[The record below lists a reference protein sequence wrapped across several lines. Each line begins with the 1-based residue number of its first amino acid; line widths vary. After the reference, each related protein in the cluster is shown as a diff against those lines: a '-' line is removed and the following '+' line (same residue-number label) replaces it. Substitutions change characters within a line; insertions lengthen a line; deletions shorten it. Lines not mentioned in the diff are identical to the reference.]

1 MVSVYLP
8 TYLLFVEHDIRII
21 YFIFAK
27 YHERV
32 IVNIKGNQ
40 SPKRYGEQYRFSDK
54 AKESLSFAKAF
65 VSNSFLYIFPSELQI
80 YEVLRAELAIG
91 EQREHD

>member
-1 MVSVYLP
+1 MHTVFMVPVYLP
-8 TYLLFVEHDIRII
+8 TYQLFVEHDIRII

-65 VSNSFLYIFPSELQI
+65 ASNSFLYIFHQNCRYMKFSVPNLP
-80 YEVLRAELAIG
+80 
-91 EQREHD
+91 

>member
-65 VSNSFLYIFPSELQI
+65 VSNSFLYSIRI
-80 YEVLRAELAIG
+80 ADI
-91 EQREHD
+91 